1 MKTFREKYLDK
12 DLEIDFDKIT
22 KYTDI
27 RSMWRDTKFSWR
39 WTHYVVVNN
48 DRKNISKYFESG
60 ELIFILESLDTIF
73 RTDSNPYIQYQFKA
87 KLKGT
92 NRHFWFIAT
101 KHCLVKYILNDEQR
115 LLFEIG
121 EL

>member
-12 DLEIDFDKIT
+12 NLELDSIKLPYEYIKRGWRYTKNSVRWTKYIIVSKDINNIT
-22 KYTDI
+22 KY
-27 RSMWRDTKFSWR
+27 FS
-39 WTHYVVVNN
+39 
-48 DRKNISKYFESG
+48 SG
-60 ELIFILESLDTIF
+60 ELIFILDSLDKIF
-73 RTDSNPYIQYQFKA
+73 STNLKPYTQYQFKA

-92 NRHFWFIAT
+92 KRHFWFIAT
-101 KHCLVKYILNDEQR
+101 KHCLIKYILNDEQK